1 MDKIHETRDGTKYL
15 EYCKSRNKLRAL
27 TRKLR
32 KEFEQNLANQ
42 TKKNPKVFWRY
53 YKSKTTIKQGIGEL
67 NTDYTD
73 SKSQTTTKDEEKAN
87 IFADYFSSVF
97 TTEQPGYIPT
107 MPTVNNKTEMY
118 KLTITENTILSILKE
133 LSISKSPGPN
143 EISTRLLM
151 ELSGVICHPLCKI
164 FETSIKTSCIPDDWK
179 DAKISAIYKNGN
191 KKLASNYHPIS
202 LTSIVCKCM
211 EK

>member
-1 MDKIHETRDGTKYL
+1 METRDGTKYL

-32 KEFEQNLANQ
+32 KAFERNLANQ

-73 SKSQTTTKDEEKAN
+73 SKSQTTKDEEKAN

-97 TTEQPGYIPT
+97 TTEQPGYAH
-107 MPTVNNKTEMY
+107 
-118 KLTITENTILSILKE
+118 S
-133 LSISKSPGPN
+133 
-143 EISTRLLM
+143 
-151 ELSGVICHPLCKI
+151 
-164 FETSIKTSCIPDDWK
+164 
-179 DAKISAIYKNGN
+179 
-191 KKLASNYHPIS
+191 
-202 LTSIVCKCM
+202 
-211 EK
+211 